1 MPENWRTNETQLAD
15 TANTSWWEQFGDPV
29 LNDLIQNALN
39 ENKDLLIAASRI
51 DEYLGR
57 YAVANSS
64 LFPQLTG
71 QANGGRQRVSQ
82 VGTVPLSASVDPIS
96 NTYTAGLNA
105 SWEIDLWGGLRRAKE
120 AARADLLA
128 TAEARR
134 GVILTLVSS
143 VANSYINLRSLD
155 RQLEISKETLKTRE
169 DSVGLFKDRFAGGV
183 ISEVE
188 LTQVESEY
196 YSTLASIP
204 VLETAIAQQENALN
218 ILLGR
223 NPGDIPRGKNI
234 YELNN
239 PAVPAGL
246 PSEILARRPDILQ
259 AEQQLVAANAR
270 LGSAQAQFFPTITLT
285 GANGSSSSE
294 LSNLFTGPAQTW
306 SYLGNVTGPIFN
318 AGKIRGQVQAAR
330 AQRQQAILT
339 YQKSIQNAFREV
351 DDALVEQTQ
360 TREQLKSQK
369 LQVEVLTSYNQLAAL
384 RYDNG
389 YTSYLEVLDAQR
401 NLFSAELAYTQTQQ
415 KLFLSMIK
423 LYAAT
428 GGGWIDA
435 ADKKISTPETKDS
448 KM

>member
-1 MPENWRTNETQLAD
+1 
-15 TANTSWWEQFGDPV
+15 
-29 LNDLIQNALN
+29 
-39 ENKDLLIAASRI
+39 
-51 DEYLGR
+51 
-57 YAVANSS
+57 
-64 LFPQLTG
+64 
-71 QANGGRQRVSQ
+71 
-82 VGTVPLSASVDPIS
+82 
-96 NTYTAGLNA
+96 
-105 SWEIDLWGGLRRAKE
+105 
-120 AARADLLA
+120 
-128 TAEARR
+128 
-134 GVILTLVSS
+134 LVSS